1 MPEPDLQ
8 PAPDKHGAELNAQR
22 FAMLEDIAKE
32 LAGEVVFPVDFN
44 ATLRLR
50 QSLQNP
56 DLPTGKIAAMVET
69 EPLVAARLLKLA
81 NSVLYR
87 RDDTPVR
94 NLGTAVTRL
103 GLKVVKSTA
112 LAIAM
117 SQLLRAKEL
126 AAFSELANRLWQH
139 SLRSAVAARQLVKSE
154 PGCALDPEEAF
165 LAGLVHDLGASYML
179 YRAARYPE
187 LRERPDTAR
196 YLILQWHESIGVA
209 LLNALGL
216 PEEVVNAAADHDQPR
231 TESPK
236 TLRTLGD
243 AVYLANLLAGA
254 HFEWTGLERQVDT
267 TDLLEARYAP
277 LRAAINAETLA
288 LLAALN

>member
-117 SQLLRAKEL
+117 S
-126 AAFSELANRLWQH
+126 
-139 SLRSAVAARQLVKSE
+139 
-154 PGCALDPEEAF
+154 
-165 LAGLVHDLGASYML
+165 
-179 YRAARYPE
+179 
-187 LRERPDTAR
+187 
-196 YLILQWHESIGVA
+196 
-209 LLNALGL
+209 
-216 PEEVVNAAADHDQPR
+216 
-231 TESPK
+231 
-236 TLRTLGD
+236 
-243 AVYLANLLAGA
+243 
-254 HFEWTGLERQVDT
+254 
-267 TDLLEARYAP
+267 
-277 LRAAINAETLA
+277 
-288 LLAALN
+288 

>member
-1 MPEPDLQ
+1 MTVPDTA
-8 PAPDKHGAELNAQR
+8 PTPDKRGTDLNAQR

-50 QSLQNP
+50 QTLQNP
-56 DLPTGKIAAMVET
+56 DLPTAKIAATVET

-87 RDDTPVR
+87 RNDTPVR

-103 GLKVVKSTA
+103 GLQVVKSTA

-126 AAFSELANRLWQH
+126 AAFSDLANRLWQH
-139 SLRSAVAARQLVKSE
+139 SLRTAVAARLLVKNE
-154 PGCALDPEEAF
+154 AGCTLDPEEAF

-179 YRAARYPE
+179 YRAARYAE

-216 PEEVVNAAADHDQPR
+216 PEEVVNAAEEHDQPR
-231 TESPK
+231 SELPK
-236 TLRTLGD
+236 NLRSLGD

-254 HFEWTGLERQVDT
+254 HFEWSGLNASAPVPDPLEERYT
-267 TDLLEARYAP
+267 HLREA
-277 LRAAINAETLA
+277 IDAETQT